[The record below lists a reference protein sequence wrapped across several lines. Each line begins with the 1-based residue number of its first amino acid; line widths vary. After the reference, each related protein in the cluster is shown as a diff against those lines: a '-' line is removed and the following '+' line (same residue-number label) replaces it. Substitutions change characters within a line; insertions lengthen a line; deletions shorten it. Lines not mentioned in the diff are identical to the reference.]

1 MIHTE
6 AHKCAILPSYQVS
19 LWRHFKIGNLISV
32 TFMLTNENLVS
43 TKGINNSLTWSDHEA
58 KVCGLRYIR
67 QKVGGKH
74 NSWQAFAADS
84 THTREPETHT
94 RSHAH
99 TGTNQPA
106 PLISPSPFPECSVS
120 WPMSHVDWWPRVARW
135 SIVMSYVCAATG
147 SMVNSHWGK
156 LQNQKGKPTG

>member
-94 RSHAH
+94 RTRTHR
-99 TGTNQPA
+99 NQPT
-106 PLISPSPFPECSVS
+106 CT
-120 WPMSHVDWWPRVARW
+120 SHLSFSFPRVLCLLAHVSCW
-135 SIVMSYVCAATG
+135 LVASCCMLIHCDVIPVLLLVPMAMSCRGKATKP
-147 SMVNSHWGK
+147 GK
-156 LQNQKGKPTG
+156 SVR